1 MRFGPL
7 TKRSWSI
14 VLSAWHVV
22 AAVRSVRALRHG
34 ADLALALAAFG
45 ASACPAALLLPL
57 HLHLRN
63 AGLVAAASLDDSSRI
78 AAPLAA
84 HAMLS
89 LLLRPA
95 SLIDGWPDS
104 SKRDAATLALAV
116 SKLVLRRRGGAPTP
130 PLSNT
135 IVSRASAPLRT
146 AGVALLVGGVATAA
160 LPARAIARGSFQ
172 CVGSDARVPA
182 RAIRQAA
189 ASLPPLGCG
198 ALVSV
203 ESPTLSLGVAAS
215 SVAQLSMLVR
225 RGEAKGLRA
234 PVRTTLALAY
244 AACCTGVAL
253 NLAVG
258 ERKGRF
264 MAFGGEWP
272 PYRGPES
279 GGSDVARPEPP
290 HRCTG
295 LQPDCASGVGY
306 GRERSG

>member
-1 MRFGPL
+1 MRGSPWPL
-7 TKRSWSI
+7 TRSWSI

-22 AAVRSVRALRHG
+22 AAVRGVRALRHG
-34 ADLALALAAFG
+34 ADLALALAAFR

-57 HLHLRN
+57 NLHLRN

-84 HAMLS
+84 HATLS

-104 SKRDAATLALAV
+104 SRRDAATLALAV
-116 SKLVLRRRGGAPTP
+116 SKLASRRRGGAPTP

-135 IVSRASAPLRT
+135 IASRASVPLRT
-146 AGVALLVGGVATAA
+146 TGVALLVGGVATAA

-172 CVGSDARVPA
+172 CVGSDARLPA

-189 ASLPPLGCG
+189 ASLPLLGCG
-198 ALVSV
+198 ALVSG
-203 ESPTLSLGVAAS
+203 ESPMLSLGVAAS

-234 PVRTTLALAY
+234 PVRATLALAY
-244 AACCTGVAL
+244 AACCAGVAL
-253 NLAVG
+253 NLAGG
-258 ERKGRF
+258 ERKGRC
-264 MAFGGEWP
+264 MSSGGGWP
-272 PYRGPES
+272 LDRVPES
-279 GGSDVARPEPP
+279 GGSDVERPEP
-290 HRCTG
+290 HRCTPG
-295 LQPDCASGVGY
+295 SSARLCEPY
-306 GRERSG
+306 RGRVR